1 MSLAPVG
8 LIDYYK
14 ALMADNHEKAE
25 IINESEIQDS
35 IRRPMVASSFDGHIC
50 SIPSKKRLT
59 LDDRWICI
67 ECDQRWRVG
76 SRWDRIKWEW
86 VLHWKMYGRDI
97 FTIA

>member
-8 LIDYYK
+8 LIDNCK
-14 ALMADNHEKAE
+14 AVMADKHEKAE
-25 IINESEIQDS
+25 IMNEIEVITK
-35 IRRPMVASSFDGHIC
+35 RPMLASAFDGHIC

-59 LDDRWICI
+59 KDDRWICL
-67 ECDQRWRVG
+67 ECDQRWKVG
-76 SRWDRIKWEW
+76 SRWDKVKWEW